1 MVAVALSGSEI
12 REKFLQFFESKQ
24 HKRLASASLIPEDP
38 TVLLTI
44 AGMLP
49 FKPIFMGKQEAPAPR
64 VTTSQKCV
72 RTNDIENVGRT
83 KRHHT
88 FFEMLGNFSFGDYF
102 KREAISWAWE
112 LVTQVY
118 QLPPERLWVSVYTED
133 EEAFVLWQEV
143 AGIPAHR
150 IQKMGA
156 DSNFWESGS
165 TGPCGPC
172 SEIYYDFALEKGEDN
187 IDLEDDSRFLEIY
200 NLVFMQLNKDSDG
213 KLTELPRK
221 NIDTGM
227 GLERVAQVLQGVP
240 NNYETDLVLP
250 IIQKAAAIAG
260 RDYFQVSETE
270 QVSLKI
276 IGDHTRAAVHLIADG
291 VKPGNE
297 GRDYVLRRLIRRM
310 VRRGR
315 QIGIPG
321 AFTAQVAAIAIQ
333 LMGSAFPNLL
343 DREKVILDTLANEEK
358 QFLRTLETGEKL
370 LAEILERAQGS
381 VSGEDA
387 FLLYD
392 TYGFPLELTVEAAEE
407 RGLTV
412 DASGYAAKMTEQR
425 ERAKAAAKTI
435 DLTTTTDL
443 SQIPA
448 TVFVG
453 YQQLSSDATV
463 LGVLA
468 QNGADLQIILD
479 TTPFYAEGGGQVGD
493 RGYLNSGEMIVE
505 ISDVRKQGEIY
516 LHIGKLQR
524 GVIEVG
530 MSIHAHVSQYGRRLL
545 QSHHTATHLLQA
557 ALRQI
562 FGSDVQQA
570 GSLVAYDRLRFDFSA
585 PRALTPEEIAKIE
598 TQVNTWIVENH
609 SVSAEVMS
617 MAEAQAKGALA
628 FFGDKYGDIVR
639 VLEIPGVSTE
649 LCGGTHAEHTI
660 EIGPIKIISETGI
673 AAGVRRIEAVAGL
686 ALLDYVRTRD
696 QVTQALSNE
705 FKVQVE
711 QIPER
716 VGALLGE
723 VRQANKQVESLKAA
737 LALARAEVLL
747 TEAEQYGSFKVIVAQ
762 LGDTEAEPLKSA
774 AEFLQAK
781 IGEGAVVL
789 GSTPEADKVSIVAA
803 FSPQA
808 IAKGLNAGK
817 FVGEIAKLTGGG
829 GGGRPNIAQAGGKQP
844 EKLQTALDE
853 AFAQLYKIFAV

>member
-12 REKFLQFFESKQ
+12 REKFLRFFESKQ
-24 HKRLASASLIPEDP
+24 HRRLPSASLVPEDP

-102 KREAISWAWE
+102 KREAIGWAWE
-112 LVTQVY
+112 LATQVY
-118 QLPPERLWVSVYTED
+118 QFPPERLWVSVYTED
-133 EEAFVLWQEV
+133 EEAFALWQEV

-156 DSNFWESGS
+156 DSNFWESGP

-172 SEIYYDFALEKGEDN
+172 SEIYYDFAPEKGEEN
-187 IDLEDDSRFLEIY
+187 IDLDDDSRFLEIY

-213 KLTELPRK
+213 NLTELPRK

-250 IIQKAAAIAG
+250 IIQKAAEIAG
-260 RDYFQVSETE
+260 KDYFQVSEAE

-276 IGDHTRAAVHLIADG
+276 IGDHTRAVVHLIADG

-297 GRDYVLRRLIRRM
+297 GRDYILRRLIRRM

-315 QIGIPG
+315 QIGITG
-321 AFTAQVAAIAIQ
+321 AFTAQVAIVAIQ

-343 DREKVILDTLANEEK
+343 DREKVILDSLANEEK

-370 LAEILERAQGS
+370 LTEILERSQGS

-407 RGLTV
+407 QGFTV
-412 DASGYAAKMTEQR
+412 DAAGYAAKMTEQR

-453 YQQLSSDATV
+453 YQQLSCEATV
-463 LGVLA
+463 LGVLS
-468 QNGADLQIILD
+468 QENGGVHIILD
-479 TTPFYAEGGGQVGD
+479 KTPFYAEGGGQVGD
-493 RGYLNSGEMIVE
+493 RGFLTAGDMIVE
-505 ISDVRKQGEIY
+505 ISDVRKKGDVY

-524 GVIEVG
+524 G
-530 MSIHAHVSQYGRRLL
+530 
-545 QSHHTATHLLQA
+545 
-557 ALRQI
+557 
-562 FGSDVQQA
+562 
-570 GSLVAYDRLRFDFSA
+570 
-585 PRALTPEEIAKIE
+585 
-598 TQVNTWIVENH
+598 
-609 SVSAEVMS
+609 
-617 MAEAQAKGALA
+617 
-628 FFGDKYGDIVR
+628 
-639 VLEIPGVSTE
+639 
-649 LCGGTHAEHTI
+649 
-660 EIGPIKIISETGI
+660 
-673 AAGVRRIEAVAGL
+673 
-686 ALLDYVRTRD
+686 
-696 QVTQALSNE
+696 
-705 FKVQVE
+705 
-711 QIPER
+711 
-716 VGALLGE
+716 
-723 VRQANKQVESLKAA
+723 
-737 LALARAEVLL
+737 
-747 TEAEQYGSFKVIVAQ
+747 
-762 LGDTEAEPLKSA
+762 
-774 AEFLQAK
+774 
-781 IGEGAVVL
+781 
-789 GSTPEADKVSIVAA
+789 
-803 FSPQA
+803 
-808 IAKGLNAGK
+808 
-817 FVGEIAKLTGGG
+817 
-829 GGGRPNIAQAGGKQP
+829 
-844 EKLQTALDE
+844 
-853 AFAQLYKIFAV
+853 